1 MCKGNKSSLFGHGCQ
16 LNECGIQVVLQQ
28 EYSGAIKAQDLT
40 KQCAAVPD
48 FENELS
54 ETQVHWRC

>member
-1 MCKGNKSSLFGHGCQ
+1 MCKGNKSCPFSQGYQ
-16 LNECGIQVVLQQ
+16 LNECGIQAVLQQ
-28 EYSGAIKAQDLT
+28 EYSGAIKAQNLT
-40 KQCAAVPD
+40 KQCAAVPG

>member
-40 KQCAAVPD
+40 K
-48 FENELS
+48 
-54 ETQVHWRC
+54 